1 MECAICYDGISTAT
15 GKVELSCSHSFH
27 FSCLTHWFKTQAHNE
42 LEESCPCCRHESN
55 EYEKMPNTAVVADED
70 EDEDEDEEVEELS
83 EQESIDLAAAKE
95 RAAFRIAKLKK
106 DLSKEAF
113 EDYASSKISALFR
126 GYCARYKVNEI
137 KDIKANIME
146 ETFTIIKTKQAQ
158 RFDKKA
164 LVFTM
169 KSLTMS
175 HTAWRNHSSSII
187 QKWWRMKWHV
197 LKTSIVVVPR
207 VSLRQH
213 STLALLPPLPLL
225 PLLPLNLASTEI

>member
-1 MECAICYDGISTAT
+1 MDCAICYDGINAAT

-27 FSCLTHWFKTQAHNE
+27 FSCLTHWFKTQTRNE

-55 EYEKMPNTAVVADED
+55 EYEKMPSVAVILAADTDDDDDSASD
-70 EDEDEDEEVEELS
+70 ELT
-83 EQESIDLAAAKE
+83 EQESIDLTAAKE

-106 DLSKEAF
+106 DLSKEVF
-113 EDYASSKISALFR
+113 EAYAASKISALFR

-175 HTAWRNHSSSII
+175 HTAWRNHSASII

-197 LKTSIVVVPR
+197 LKTSIVVVPHISR
-207 VSLRQH
+207 S
-213 STLALLPPLPLL
+213 
-225 PLLPLNLASTEI
+225 LASVDI